1 MGKIPGK
8 FRGCGQCHQRVKL
21 IWDFFF
27 CVRKI
32 RKNGAKKVLK
42 CIELCWLLVV
52 MNGVGKRRKR
62 MRVVVKLFKKALFP
76 LGKTSK
82 KSLAKTRQKKILF
95 DN

>member
-1 MGKIPGK
+1 M
-8 FRGCGQCHQRVKL
+8 L
-21 IWDFFF
+21 
-27 CVRKI
+27 
-32 RKNGAKKVLK
+32 ASL
-42 CIELCWLLVV
+42 V

>member
-21 IWDFFF
+21 IWDFF

-32 RKNGAKKVLK
+32 RKNGAKKVLNVLS
-42 CIELCWLLVV
+42 CAGFSRV

>member
-1 MGKIPGK
+1 MPPTREIDLG
-8 FRGCGQCHQRVKL
+8 
-21 IWDFFF
+21 FFF